1 MRGIAGLRA
10 AVLTLVVGLV
20 ALLAATTPA
29 AAYAPVTI
37 VHTEHTQVGP
47 YTVTLGFSSWPLRAM
62 KSLDFTFAPAGGIAD
77 KTGRLLISGPKVKPY
92 ERNTPL
98 ARHPRERDVW
108 GLDVRS
114 LDAPGSYTLRFL
126 IDGPAGHGDGAFSGL
141 AVLDQ
146 PGPPLGLS
154 WAVAALPLIG
164 LICLLAVAW
173 RRARPRQ
180 WLDSVPL

>member
-1 MRGIAGLRA
+1 MTGFAGLRA
-10 AVLTLVVGLV
+10 AALALVVGLIT
-20 ALLAATTPA
+20 LLASTTPA
-29 AAYAPVTI
+29 SAYAPVTI
-37 VHTEHTQVGP
+37 VHTEQAHVGP

-62 KSLDFTFAPAGGIAD
+62 KSLDFTFTPAGGIAD
-77 KTGRLLISGPKVKPY
+77 KTGRLLISGPKVKRR
-92 ERNTPL
+92 ERDTPL

-114 LDAPGSYTLRFL
+114 LDAPGTYTLRFL

-141 AVLDQ
+141 TVLDQ

-164 LICLLAVAW
+164 LIGFLAVAW
-173 RRARPRQ
+173 RRVRPRQ
-180 WLDSVPL
+180 WLESMPL